1 MGEDLQSFEK
11 MKVRNLVLNEIS
23 RFAFSIR
30 GPNCKKGS
38 HWRLTDG
45 KHTYPTLMS
54 DEAFVSKVNTG
65 QVSFRKGD
73 VIICNLRTRQQITKE
88 GVISEYEVVEVLE
101 HLPASQLLFDGEMP

>member
-1 MGEDLQSFEK
+1 
-11 MKVRNLVLNEIS
+11 
-23 RFAFSIR
+23 
-30 GPNCKKGS
+30 
-38 HWRLTDG
+38 
-45 KHTYPTLMS
+45 MS